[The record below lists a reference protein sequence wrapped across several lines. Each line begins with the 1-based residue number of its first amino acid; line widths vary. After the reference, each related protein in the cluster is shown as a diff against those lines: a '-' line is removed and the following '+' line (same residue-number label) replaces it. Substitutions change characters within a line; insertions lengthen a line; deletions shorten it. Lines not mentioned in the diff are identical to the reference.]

1 MKDIG
6 VIFIRKDAD
15 QVFLT
20 IETRLPVRSKF
31 DELEGKGNSLKEAL
45 EDLLEQVEVISL

>member
-6 VIFIRKDAD
+6 AILIRKDTD

-20 IETRLPVRSKF
+20 IETKFVSKF